1 MVCCFH
7 MDIVRSISEFLVP
20 AAQAHEKWFIP
31 VDPVT
36 APIPEFYLS
45 ANFYTITV
53 ASVVL
58 VAGIVGYV
66 SDKRYEKSKWYGL
79 IEARIRPYRDYAAGI
94 LAITTGFALLWAAG
108 HNQLLATNYP
118 LPAGIGGTVL
128 RVVEAVV
135 GGLLMVGLFTPA
147 AAVGLMA
154 LYASSFLLYPAIE
167 PIDYVNFF
175 GIGLFLLFFARG
187 RYSLDWFLGK
197 PILTT
202 PAQRK
207 WAYLA
212 LRVLTGFTLM
222 WLGLLKL
229 RRPDLH
235 FSLMDKY
242 PNFNPYVIMGWFGI
256 NMTREMYVFC
266 LFVVEATVGLF
277 EMLGLYTRVLAV
289 ALVPV
294 MVVSVVFLGPG
305 ELVGHLPI
313 LGTLFVLF
321 AYGDTYHKHRDDKR
335 FVHPAQADEKKP
347 G

>member
-1 MVCCFH
+1 MLHCTH
-7 MDIVRSISEFLVP
+7 MDIVSRIAEWAVP
-20 AAQAHEKWFIP
+20 AAHAHEKWFVP
-31 VDPVT
+31 VEPVT
-36 APIPEFYLS
+36 SKIPELFLTV
-45 ANFYTITV
+45 NPYTVGAAIG
-53 ASVVL
+53 VL
-58 VAGIVGYV
+58 VFAVIGYV
-66 SDKRYEKSKWYGL
+66 SDKWYEKTSLYAK
-79 IEARIRPYRDYAAGI
+79 IEGKIRPYRDYAAGV
-94 LAITTGFALLWAAG
+94 LAVTTGFALLWAAA
-108 HNQLLATNYP
+108 HNQLLATNYA
-118 LPAGIGGTVL
+118 LPEGIGGTVL
-128 RVVEAVV
+128 RIAEAAV

-147 AAVGLMA
+147 ASIGLLA
-154 LYASSFLLYPAIE
+154 LYASAFLLFPVIE
-167 PIDYVNFF
+167 PIDYVNFA

-222 WLGLLKL
+222 WLGFLKF

-235 FSLMDKY
+235 FSLMDRFSA
-242 PNFNPYVIMGWFGI
+242 FNPYVILGWVGVH
-256 NMTREMYVFC
+256 MTRETYVFC
-266 LFVVEATVGLF
+266 LFVTETAIGLF

-294 MVVSVVFLGPG
+294 MMVSLVFLGPG

-321 AYGDTYHKHRDDKR
+321 VYGDTYHKHRDEKR
-335 FVHPAQADEKKP
+335 FTHPSSQPKTS

>member
-1 MVCCFH
+1 
-7 MDIVRSISEFLVP
+7 MDIVSRIAEWLVP

-31 VDPVT
+31 TEPVT
-36 APIPEFYLS
+36 SKIPDLFL
-45 ANFYTITV
+45 TV
-53 ASVVL
+53 NPLTVGAAVGVL
-58 VAGIVGYV
+58 VFGVIGYV
-66 SDKRYEKSKWYGL
+66 SDKRYEKSKLYAT
-79 IEARIRPYRDYAAGI
+79 IEGKIRPYRDYAAGV
-94 LAITTGFALLWAAG
+94 LAISTGFALLWAAG

-118 LPAGIGGTVL
+118 LPEGIGGTVL

-147 AAVGLMA
+147 AAVGLLA
-154 LYASSFLLYPAIE
+154 LYASAFLLFPAIE
-167 PIDYVNFF
+167 PIDYVNFV
-175 GIGLFLLFFARG
+175 GIGFFLLFFARG

-202 PAQRK
+202 PEQRK

-222 WLGLLKL
+222 WLGILKL

-235 FSLMDKY
+235 FSLMDKFSA
-242 PNFNPYVIMGWFGI
+242 FNPYVIMGWFGVH
-256 NMTREMYVFC
+256 MSREVYVFC
-266 LFVVEATVGLF
+266 LFVTETAIGMF
-277 EMLGLYTRVLAV
+277 EMFGLYTRVLAV

-294 MVVSVVFLGPG
+294 MMVSLVFLGPG

-321 AYGDTYHKHRDDKR
+321 AYGDTYHKHRDEKR
-335 FVHPAQADEKKP
+335 FVHPAQEETKKP